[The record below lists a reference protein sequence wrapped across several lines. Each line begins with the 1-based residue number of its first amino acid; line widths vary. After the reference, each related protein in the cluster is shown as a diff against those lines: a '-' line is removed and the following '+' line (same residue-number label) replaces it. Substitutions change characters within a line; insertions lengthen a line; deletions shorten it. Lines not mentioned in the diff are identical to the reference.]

1 MIITPFNDLFF
12 YVRIIVFPLCS
23 LGFVTS
29 AIYEYQYGKS
39 KLRLA
44 VMITVAIAMLVWMML
59 TIAAVSNPAF
69 MNTIRTW
76 MVTPIVTFL
85 TILIWTY
92 AIFRAK
98 IKNPP
103 INEQLEKDKT
113 E

>member
-1 MIITPFNDLFF
+1 MTTPINDLFF
-12 YVRIIVFPLCS
+12 YIRIIIFPLCS

-59 TIAAVSNPAF
+59 TIAAVSNPNF
-69 MNTIRTW
+69 MNIIRTW
-76 MVTPIVTFL
+76 AVTPIVTVL

-92 AIFRAK
+92 AVSRTNR
-98 IKNPP
+98 KNPSMK
-103 INEQLEKDKT
+103 ELSEREKIQ
-113 E
+113 